1 MAEDGNGFN
10 CENGSSKNQTS
21 TSEKK
26 RRASKEASR
35 VWVPLK
41 RRRGNPEAARML
53 LSQRVQPRNWSPS
66 LYTCQMCPIVMQAGA
81 DTGIFKGGGGTVNKS
96 YKKVGVDPQ
105 KGVGAGGGYAPS
117 RAKRG
122 SF

>member
-26 RRASKEASR
+26 RRASKEAN
-35 VWVPLK
+35 PLK
-41 RRRGNPEAARML
+41 RRKAPRGNPEASALKRWSVSEASPQRAEGRTL

-66 LYTCQMCPIVMQAGA
+66 LYH
-81 DTGIFKGGGGTVNKS
+81 
-96 YKKVGVDPQ
+96 
-105 KGVGAGGGYAPS
+105 
-117 RAKRG
+117 AKCVR
-122 SF
+122 

>member
-1 MAEDGNGFN
+1 MAEDGSGFN

-26 RRASKEASR
+26 RRASKEASH

-41 RRRGNPEAARML
+41 RRKAPRGNPEAAASKRLSRSAKQVPQKAGRML

-66 LYTCQMCPIVMQAGA
+66 LYTCQMCHIVMQERLHYEC
-81 DTGIFKGGGGTVNKS
+81 TT
-96 YKKVGVDPQ
+96 
-105 KGVGAGGGYAPS
+105 
-117 RAKRG
+117 
-122 SF
+122 